1 MPSRPPRPGSDKPFP
16 NPKGVKTNPSVSDD
30 QSQSMTENASRQYQ
44 TQQIMTASPAMLVF
58 MLFDKAI
65 SSLNMAVRAIAANDV
80 QERWRNNNRAIE
92 VISHLQRTLNME
104 LGGEVAEN
112 LDRLYTFMLK
122 QLSTVDKN
130 NDPKPAEDVIKL
142 LEPLRESW
150 RDLANQGDKPAREAA
165 KARAAADAKATA
177 DAKAAADAKTANGGN
192 ENQPGPEAPGE
203 NQDQGPGTPE
213 GPDTPKAHVRVSVS
227 A

>member
-1 MPSRPPRPGSDKPFP
+1 
-16 NPKGVKTNPSVSDD
+16 
-30 QSQSMTENASRQYQ
+30 MTENASRQYQ

-65 SSLNMAVRAIAANDV
+65 SSLNAAVRAIAANDV
-80 QERWRNNNRAIE
+80 QERWRNNKRAMEI
-92 VISHLQRTLNME
+92 ISRLQMTLNME

-112 LDRLYTFMLK
+112 LDRLYNFMLK
-122 QLSTVDKN
+122 LLSTVDPN

-150 RDLANQGDKPAREAA
+150 RELANQGDKPAREAA
-165 KARAAADAKATA
+165 KIAAEAAKAKSATE
-177 DAKAAADAKTANGGN
+177 AKAAAKAKAANGGN
-192 ENQPGPEAPGE
+192 GNRPGAEAPGE
-203 NQDQGPGTPE
+203 SQRQGPTTSE
-213 GPDTPKAHVRVSVS
+213 GPDTPKAHKSVSVS